1 MVMTGTNVRHSAQ
14 CDLERGTMT
23 MTDDGFAEAIRTLTA
38 DQQELLMAQ
47 MLELLEQQRTAA

>member
-1 MVMTGTNVRHSAQ
+1 MRHSAQ